1 MLKLNHSFITSSIFL
16 LLMFFI
22 SAVNAA
28 PLIGI
33 GSMYDV
39 LTPGTQSLTKRI
51 YNTGDTTAFVRVELL
66 EISPNQKNNTTD
78 EKPVNEITGN
88 TLERDRLIVTPL
100 RMIIPPNGFQST
112 RIFWPGTRDK
122 ERYFRVRFIPALPE
136 SGDDFGL
143 NHQEADKYRTDTL
156 QAGVNILTGYGTIVI
171 VHPDSPTFN
180 THIDKTRYGDITVT
194 NDGNATIVLEN
205 IRQCRTANTD
215 CGDVTREFILP
226 GRSHFIAGKAG
237 FKTNF
242 TLIEGEEKQAQSN

>member
-1 MLKLNHSFITSSIFL
+1 MLKINHRFITASIL
-16 LLMFFI
+16 LASALFTSAI
-22 SAVNAA
+22 SAA

-39 LTPGTQSLTKRI
+39 LTPGTQSMAKRI
-51 YNTGDTTAFVRVELL
+51 YNTGDTTAFVRIELL
-66 EISPNQKNNTTD
+66 EISANQKNKTID
-78 EKPVNEITGN
+78 EKPVNEISRS

-112 RIFWPGTRDK
+112 RILWPGTRDK
-122 ERYFRVRFIPALPE
+122 ERYFRVRFIPVLPE

-143 NHQEADKYRTDTL
+143 NHQEADKYRADTL

-171 VHPDSPTFN
+171 VHPDSPVFN
-180 THIDKTRYGDITVT
+180 TRVDKTSQGDITVT
-194 NDGNATIVLEN
+194 NDGDATIVLEN
-205 IRQCRTANTD
+205 IRQCKTANTD

-226 GRSHFIAGKAG
+226 GRSHFIAGKTG

-242 TLIEGEEKQAQSN
+242 TLIEGEKKQAKSN